1 MRAWL
6 FSALVFGVI
15 SADAA
20 SGADELFSKV
30 AIDSVYGSDEVA
42 SDAES
47 SPSVTRRGRAISN
60 MLELSELLTT
70 AGFEPKSV
78 EGGILTIKVERK
90 PWELPV
96 LVMMN
101 SDESQVRMVMMLS
114 VVKDIQS
121 VKAEQMMALL
131 ATNREIENAFFAVSE
146 KRGRVE
152 LHRWIDNASITDSRL
167 RNELN
172 NLAEIAANTERQW
185 DFSRSTTGDDASAKT
200 KSAASAGP
208 ADNVSNEPSQSATS
222 TASTA
227 SLVGKWSAARSD
239 KEAFAMQLNADNTF
253 ALVTVLNGKTTK
265 STGKFELAGQTL
277 KLIGADGTRLT
288 GTVTVTS
295 ASEFQFQLE
304 NSSTS
309 LTFKKA

>member
-6 FSALVFGVI
+6 FSALVFGVM

-30 AIDSVYGSDEVA
+30 AIDSVYGSDDAA
-42 SDAES
+42 SADAS

-60 MLELSELLTT
+60 MLELSELLTS

-121 VKAEQMMALL
+121 VKAERMIGLL
-131 ATNREIENAFFAVSE
+131 SANREIENAFFAVSE

-152 LHRWIDNASITDSRL
+152 LHRWIDNAAITDSRL

-172 NLAEIAANTERQW
+172 GLAEIAANTEKQW
-185 DFSRSTTGDDASAKT
+185 DFSRSESDDKVSAQT
-200 KSAASAGP
+200 KPAAAAGP
-208 ADNVSNEPSQSATS
+208 AENTS
-222 TASTA
+222 TESAKSVAASD
-227 SLVGKWSAARSD
+227 SLVGKWAAARSD

-277 KLIGADGTRLT
+277 KLIGNDGTRLT

-295 ASEFQFQLE
+295 ASEFRFQFE

-309 LTFKKA
+309 LTFKKS

>member
-6 FSALVFGVI
+6 FSALVFGVMA
-15 SADAA
+15 ADAA

-30 AIDSVYGSDEVA
+30 AIDSVYGSDDAA
-42 SDAES
+42 SADAS

-60 MLELSELLTT
+60 MLELSELLTS

-121 VKAEQMMALL
+121 VKAQRMIGLL
-131 ATNREIENAFFAVSE
+131 SANREIENAFFAVSE

-152 LHRWIDNASITDSRL
+152 LHRWIDNAAITDSRL

-172 NLAEIAANTERQW
+172 GLAEIAANTEKQW
-185 DFSRSTTGDDASAKT
+185 DFSRSESGDKVSAQT
-200 KSAASAGP
+200 KPAAAAGP
-208 ADNVSNEPSQSATS
+208 AENTS
-222 TASTA
+222 TEPAKSVAASD
-227 SLVGKWSAARSD
+227 SLVGKWAAARSD

-265 STGKFELAGQTL
+265 STGKFELTGQTL
-277 KLIGADGTRLT
+277 KLIGNDGTRLT

-295 ASEFQFQLE
+295 GSEFRFQFE

-309 LTFKKA
+309 LTFKKS

>member
-6 FSALVFGVI
+6 FSALVFGVMA
-15 SADAA
+15 ADAA

-30 AIDSVYGSDEVA
+30 AIDSVYGSDDAA
-42 SDAES
+42 SADAS

-60 MLELSELLTT
+60 MLELSELLTS

-121 VKAEQMMALL
+121 VKAERMIGLL
-131 ATNREIENAFFAVSE
+131 SANREIENAFFAVSE

-152 LHRWIDNASITDSRL
+152 LHRWIDNAAITDSRL
-167 RNELN
+167 RSELN
-172 NLAEIAANTERQW
+172 GLAEIAANTEKQW
-185 DFSRSTTGDDASAKT
+185 DFSRSESGDKVSAQT
-200 KSAASAGP
+200 KPAAAAGP
-208 ADNVSNEPSQSATS
+208 AENTS
-222 TASTA
+222 TEPAKSVAASD
-227 SLVGKWSAARSD
+227 SLVGKWAAARSD

-277 KLIGADGTRLT
+277 KLIGNDGTRLT

-295 ASEFQFQLE
+295 ASEFRFQFE

-309 LTFKKA
+309 LTFKKS

>member
-6 FSALVFGVI
+6 FSALVFGVMA
-15 SADAA
+15 ADAA

-30 AIDSVYGSDEVA
+30 AIDSVYGSDDAA
-42 SDAES
+42 SADAS

-60 MLELSELLTT
+60 MLELSELLTS

-121 VKAEQMMALL
+121 VKAERMIGLL
-131 ATNREIENAFFAVSE
+131 SANREIENAFFAVSE

-152 LHRWIDNASITDSRL
+152 LHRWIDNAAITDSRL

-172 NLAEIAANTERQW
+172 GLAEIAANTEKQW
-185 DFSRSTTGDDASAKT
+185 DFSRSESDDKVSAQT
-200 KSAASAGP
+200 KPAAAAGP
-208 ADNVSNEPSQSATS
+208 AENTS
-222 TASTA
+222 TEPAKSVAASD
-227 SLVGKWSAARSD
+227 SLVGKWAAARSD

-277 KLIGADGTRLT
+277 KLIGNDGTRLT

-295 ASEFQFQLE
+295 ASEFRFQFE

-309 LTFKKA
+309 LTFKKS